1 MEWIAYGSL
10 SLGHT
15 RRDPSPGGLTL
26 PASKPAPAL
35 PHIQGASEGP
45 PLCS

>member
-26 PASKPAPAL
+26 PTSKPAPAL